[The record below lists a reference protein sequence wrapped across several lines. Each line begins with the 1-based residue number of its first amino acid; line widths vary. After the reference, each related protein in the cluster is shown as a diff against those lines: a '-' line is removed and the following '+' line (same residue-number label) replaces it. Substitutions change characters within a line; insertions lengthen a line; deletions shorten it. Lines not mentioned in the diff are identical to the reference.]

1 MINELAKRI
10 GKLADDVEKIDGRQ
24 VGWELGR
31 VANAL
36 IEQAKQK
43 APNDAVLREVEPFAK
58 EPNAENIIRL
68 TPPEVAAILRQVAEA
83 IPNPP
88 MPLPRVAQREPIMGD
103 IATRQ
108 W

>member
-1 MINELAKRI
+1 VITSLAKRI
-10 GKLADDVEKIDGRQ
+10 GTLADNVEKINDRHVAWE
-24 VGWELGR
+24 VGK

-43 APNDAVLREVEPFAK
+43 APNDAVLAQVEPFVK
-58 EPNAENIIRL
+58 EPSSENILRL
-68 TPPEVAAILRQVAEA
+68 SPPEVGAILRQVAEA
-83 IPNPP
+83 IPPAP
-88 MPLPRVAQREPIMGD
+88 MAMPSAVGRTIMGD

>member
-1 MINELAKRI
+1 VITPLAKRI
-10 GKLADDVEKIDGRQ
+10 GKLADDVEKINDRQ
-24 VGWELGR
+24 VAWEVDK

-43 APNDAVLREVEPFAK
+43 APNDPVLGQVEPFAK
-58 EPNAENIIRL
+58 ESSAENILRL
-68 TPPEVAAILRQVAEA
+68 SPPEVGAILRQVAEA
-83 IPNPP
+83 IPPAP
-88 MPLPRVAQREPIMGD
+88 MAMPSAGGRTIMGD